1 MGRRVTE
8 LALSIFI
15 TSGTPMKLADLRRWF
30 IFVIFAVSTSA
41 IPIFDSALHFRSDV
55 SSIET
60 TMTVQLDDGP
70 KNENITQ
77 MNSDTTGSRW
87 YYIAENWKL
96 KDSDGNQTIRAILI
110 TNTNGRPLQQKEIEF
125 FEEIKQSALE
135 MDHEDGGDR
144 WWTVLPDV
152 SKNPEKPPISKI
164 ISDSK
169 DDQDKCKNAV
179 KQCLLLAGHA
189 LTQGPWLEANYLPG
203 GAFFTPELT
212 DVVLTPWSAE
222 KQRENDFLIQY
233 LRVVMM
239 QYGTQ
244 SSRRASDDDDS
255 GTSTSSGSQDS
266 TSGGKITFN
275 EDSLS
280 EICKK

>member
-1 MGRRVTE
+1 
-8 LALSIFI
+8 
-15 TSGTPMKLADLRRWF
+15 MKLVDLRHLF
-30 IFVIFAVSTSA
+30 ICVTFTISTSA

-70 KNENITQ
+70 KNEDIKQ

-87 YYIAENWKL
+87 YYLAENWKM
-96 KDSDGNQTIRAILI
+96 KNSDDNQTTRAILI
-110 TNTNGRPLQQKEIEF
+110 TNTNGRPLQQSEIDFFKEVCVTMLELWKVSISNSRQ
-125 FEEIKQSALE
+125 IKQSALE
-135 MDHEDGGDR
+135 MDHENGGDR
-144 WWTVLPDV
+144 WWTVLSDV

-169 DDQDKCKNAV
+169 DQDKCKNAV
-179 KQCLLLAGHA
+179 KQCLLLAGNA
-189 LTQGPWLEANYLPG
+189 LTKGSWLEANYLPG

-222 KQRENDFLIQY
+222 KQHENDFLIQY

-255 GTSTSSGSQDS
+255 GTSTSSGSPDS
-266 TSGGKITFN
+266 TSGEKMTFN
-275 EDSLS
+275 EDSLG

>member
-1 MGRRVTE
+1 
-8 LALSIFI
+8 
-15 TSGTPMKLADLRRWF
+15 MKLADLRRLF
-30 IFVIFAVSTSA
+30 TCVTFAISTSA
-41 IPIFDSALHFRSDV
+41 IPISDSTPHTRSDV

-60 TMTVQLDDGP
+60 TMTVQLDGGP

-77 MNSDTTGSRW
+77 MNSDLTGSRW

-96 KDSDGNQTIRAILI
+96 KESDDNQTIRAILI
-110 TNTNGRPLQQKEIEF
+110 TNTNGGPLRQGEINF

-169 DDQDKCKNAV
+169 DQDTCTKAV
-179 KQCLLLAGHA
+179 KQCLLLAGQA
-189 LTQGPWLEANYLPG
+189 LTQGPWLEANYPPG
-203 GAFFTPELT
+203 GAFFMPELT

-222 KQRENDFLIQY
+222 KQRENDFMIQY
-233 LRVVMM
+233 LRMVMM
-239 QYGTQ
+239 QYRTQ
-244 SSRRASDDDDS
+244 SSKRSSDDE
-255 GTSTSSGSQDS
+255 TSSSSGSS
-266 TSGGKITFN
+266 ESNITFN

-280 EICKK
+280 EICKKNGTSSG